1 MKERAGSS
9 LQGIKK
15 ALNATPAQYRF
26 INAALKAGV
35 KSGFFVKNKGKFKLS
50 AAAKKPPAKKKKKKA
65 KKKPKAKKAKKDKK
79 KKSTK
84 KKDKKKKTKK
94 KK

>member
-15 ALNATPAQYRF
+15 ALNATPAQYRY

-35 KSGFFVKNKGKFKLS
+35 KSGFFVKNKGKYKLS
-50 AAAKKPPAKKKKKKA
+50 AAAKKPPAKKKKKKKA
-65 KKKPKAKKAKKDKK
+65 KKKKKKKKKKAKGT
-79 KKSTK
+79 KKSK
-84 KKDKKKKTKK
+84 KEK
-94 KK
+94 